1 MVRVDGSVH
10 PLVLAAGG
18 VDSICPSCPTVIV
31 VDVTSPHAAFVVT
44 TTVIC
49 VGSRHAGAKRS
60 ASVPAEQAI
69 RSGDD
74 RVTGDGSVAWI
85 SGVETKWR

>member
-1 MVRVDGSVH
+1 M
-10 PLVLAAGG
+10 
-18 VDSICPSCPTVIV
+18 
-31 VDVTSPHAAFVVT
+31 HAAFVVT

-60 ASVPAEQAI
+60 ASAPAEQVI

-74 RVTGDGSVAWI
+74 HLTGDESVAWI
-85 SGVETKWR
+85 RAGDANWR